1 MKESKTSRAKNRNI
15 EKEKLSVPVK
25 DIKVEAGQ
33 PTFLKALTKIV
44 KKKK

>member
-1 MKESKTSRAKNRNI
+1 MKVKSNPKKTNKSKKNDI
-15 EKEKLSVPVK
+15 VIPKQ
-25 DIKVEAGQ
+25 DIKVESGQ